1 MTKAFHLNSKTH
13 GDSIPQL
20 HLAFEHFPVNLIE
33 NVP

>member
-1 MTKAFHLNSKTH
+1 MTKPFHLNSKSH